1 MEMILTDAWN
11 GERKMLRVL
20 LVDDEPFILQ
30 GLSMLI
36 DWGSEGYEIV
46 GRAGS
51 AREALTI
58 IQQEKPDLVLVDI
71 RMPQM
76 SGLELLEEV
85 RRNSMSHACFV
96 IMSGYSDFEYAR
108 TAMKWGCIDYL
119 LKPISREELLNIL
132 RRVRI
137 LKEEEER
144 KERDDS
150 LIAKEFFS
158 RNMIA
163 LIRGKFDEDNVK
175 CVKQYLGDCH
185 GCRYICV
192 EIDDS
197 AMDGRMPD
205 EERRIRQKQLYQ
217 WCLKELPG
225 EEYRCVFDIS
235 VQGENHDVAIIYSDE
250 LLSKKSGIT
259 EQEYLR
265 QWRRRLTGGLD
276 FPVRMVAGSKVDSL
290 EQIADSVR
298 TVRMARLLRGLE
310 LGEDLNDIEELNWA
324 PLERRLGKEETDELI
339 HMVKQNQKE
348 AIAAGAQ
355 RLYDELYQ
363 MDSRTADMVFHYL
376 FIRLLRLAI
385 GIDENLDQHEVLRF
399 ISRCAFEQT
408 DMEDG
413 RNAMVTM
420 LLDYGDYL
428 MQLRRNQSQAVLDQI
443 ESDMRANYRENL
455 TLKDMGAKYFINA
468 AYLGQIFKKQYGETF
483 KDHLNRIRIEYAEE
497 FLLHTDMKIYEIAE
511 RVGYKDSDYFINRFL
526 AVKGCT
532 PTKFRKQT
540 ADSAN

>member
-11 GERKMLRVL
+11 GERKMLRAL

-36 DWGSEGYEIV
+36 DWASEGYEIV
-46 GRAGS
+46 GKAGS

-58 IQQEKPDLVLVDI
+58 IRQEKPDLVLVDI

-76 SGLELLEEV
+76 SGLDMLEEV
-85 RRNSMSHACFV
+85 RRDNMSHACFV

-108 TAMKWGCIDYL
+108 TALKWGCIDYL
-119 LKPISREELLNIL
+119 LKPINREELLNIL
-132 RRVRI
+132 RRVKV

-163 LIRGKFDEDNVK
+163 LIRGKYDEDNVK

-197 AMDGRMPD
+197 ALDGSMSD
-205 EERRIRQKQLYQ
+205 EKRRIRQRQLYQ
-217 WCLKELPG
+217 WCLKELSG

-235 VQGENHDVAIIYSDE
+235 VQGENHDVGIIYSDE
-250 LLSKKSGIT
+250 LLSMGRGIS

-265 QWRRRLTGGLD
+265 QWRRRLAEGLD
-276 FPVRMVAGSKVDSL
+276 FPVRMVAGSKVESL

-310 LGEDLNDIEELNWA
+310 FGEDLNDIEELNWD
-324 PLERRLGKEETDELI
+324 PLERRFGREETDELI
-339 HMVKQNQKE
+339 HMVKLNQKE
-348 AIAAGAQ
+348 AIAAGAEK
-355 RLYDELYQ
+355 LYDELYQ
-363 MDSRTADMVFHYL
+363 MDSRVADMVFHYL

-413 RNAMVTM
+413 KNAMTTM

-428 MQLRRNQSQAVLDQI
+428 VQLRKNQSQAVLDQI

-455 TLKDMGAKYFINA
+455 TLKDMGAKYFVNA
-468 AYLGQIFKKQYGETF
+468 AYLGQIFKKQYGESF

-511 RVGYKDSDYFINRFL
+511 KVGYKDSDYFINRFL
-526 AVKGCT
+526 ALKGCT

-540 ADSAN
+540 TDSAN

>member
-1 MEMILTDAWN
+1 METILTGEWN
-11 GERKMLRVL
+11 EESKMLKVL

-36 DWGSEGYEIV
+36 DWASEGYEIV
-46 GRAGS
+46 GKAGS
-51 AREALTI
+51 AREALAT

-71 RMPQM
+71 CMPQM

-85 RRNSMSHACFV
+85 RRGDLSHAYFV
-96 IMSGYSDFEYAR
+96 MMSGYSDFEYAR
-108 TAMKWGCIDYL
+108 TALKQGCIDYL

-132 RRVRI
+132 RRVRT

-175 CVKQYLGDCH
+175 CVRQYLGDCH

-192 EIDDS
+192 EIDDNAVDGSIS
-197 AMDGRMPD
+197 A
-205 EERRIRQKQLYQ
+205 EERRQRQKYLYQ

-235 VQGENHDVAIIYSDE
+235 VQGENHDVGIIYSDE
-250 LLSKKSGIT
+250 LLETAPGLT
-259 EQEYLR
+259 EQEYLG
-265 QWRRRLTGGLD
+265 QWKRKLAVGLD
-276 FPVRMVAGSKVDSL
+276 FPVRMVAGSKVGNL

-298 TVRMARLLRGLE
+298 TVRMARLLHGIE
-310 LGEDLNDIEELNWA
+310 YGEDLEGIGEPNWNLLEKRVSREEI
-324 PLERRLGKEETDELI
+324 DELI
-339 HMVKQNQKE
+339 YMVKQNQKE
-348 AIAAGAQ
+348 AIATGAEK
-355 RLYDELYQ
+355 LYDELYKLE
-363 MDSRTADMVFHYL
+363 SRIADMVFHYL
-376 FIRLLRLAI
+376 FIKLLRLAM

-399 ISRCAFEQT
+399 ISRGAFEQT

-413 RNAMVTM
+413 RNTMTRM

-428 MQLRRNQSQAVLDQI
+428 MQLRRNQSQAVLGQI

-455 TLKDMGAKYFINA
+455 TLKDMGAKYFVNA
-468 AYLGQIFKKQYGETF
+468 AYLGQIFKKQYGESF

-511 RVGYKDSDYFINRFL
+511 KIGYKDSDYFINRFL
-526 AVKGCT
+526 AIKGCT
-532 PTKFRKQT
+532 PTKFRKQ
-540 ADSAN
+540 NQP